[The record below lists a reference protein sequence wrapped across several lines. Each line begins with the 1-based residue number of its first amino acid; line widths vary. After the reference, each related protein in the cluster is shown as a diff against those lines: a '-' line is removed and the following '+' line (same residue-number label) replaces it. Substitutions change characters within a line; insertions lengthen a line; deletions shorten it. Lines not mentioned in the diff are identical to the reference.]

1 MMEILKLGGSVVT
14 QKDRPKIP
22 NMEAI
27 ERLAHEVASA
37 GSRRLV
43 VVHGGGSYG
52 HPLAKEYDIVIGYS
66 SPRQLLGFSLT
77 HQAMVELNRLVVE
90 AFFAEGIPA
99 ISIAPSSFIVTEDRR
114 IVEADFSVISKT
126 IESGFIPVLYGDAVL
141 DSARRF
147 TILSGDQL
155 AVRLATDLGAK
166 RIIFG
171 VDVDG
176 VYTANPKLSKEARLV
191 EEFSLSQM
199 RGMVRIGEAL
209 STDVTGGMLG
219 KIQEAGAAVE
229 VGVEVQLVNALKP
242 GIIKEALRGE
252 KVPCTWL
259 RR

>member
-1 MMEILKLGGSVVT
+1 MNILKLGGSVVT
-14 QKDRPKIP
+14 HKDKPKTP
-22 NMEAI
+22 NIEAI
-27 ERLAHEVASA
+27 RRLSHEVASA
-37 GSRRLV
+37 GPRKLV

-52 HPLAKEYDIVIGYS
+52 HPLAKEYDLSVGYS
-66 SPRQLLGFSLT
+66 SPRQLSGFSLT

-90 AFFAEGIPA
+90 AFLTEGVPA
-99 ISIAPSSFIVTEDRR
+99 ISIAPSSFIITEDQR
-114 IVEADFSVISKT
+114 IAAVDFSVVSRAT
-126 IESGFIPVLYGDAVL
+126 ESAFVPVLYGDTVL

-155 AVRLATDLGAK
+155 TARLAIDLGAK

-176 VYTANPKLSKEARLV
+176 VYTANPKLAKEARLI
-191 EEFSLSQM
+191 EELSLNQM

-219 KIQEAGAAVE
+219 KIQEASAAVE
-229 VGVEVQLVNALKP
+229 AGVEVQLVNASKP
-242 GIIKEALRGE
+242 GIVKDALMGE
-252 KVPCTWL
+252 RVRCTWL